1 MISNIFIHPF
11 KNRTV
16 TYYIGL
22 GAAALSVVGA
32 IAYAAADF
40 GDKSFSTAA
49 VVLMLLG
56 GISFAVVMFTGFAFA
71 PIIPTALYI
80 LGFALALNATLPP
93 LSDVWN
99 GVNFI
104 GGDAFT
110 GLTFTIIFAVCAVI
124 AIAVCFTDQGR
135 KADK

>member
-1 MISNIFIHPF
+1 MNNFFIHPF

-22 GAAALSVVGA
+22 GVAALSVIGA
-32 IAYAAADF
+32 VAYIAADF

-49 VVLMLLG
+49 FVLMLIG
-56 GISFAVVMFTGFAFA
+56 GLSFAVVMFTGFAFA
-71 PIIPTALYI
+71 PIIPTVLYI
-80 LGFALALNATLPP
+80 LGFALALNAALPP

-124 AIAVCFTDQGR
+124 AIAVCFTEQGR
-135 KADK
+135 KTDK